1 MRVSVLMALGLIGSA
16 FAAAAVGSQP
26 APAPAEAAA
35 PANIIDSKA
44 QREVV
49 AKLSDALRN
58 DYVFPDV
65 GAKAADSIDA
75 ALAAGA
81 YDGLSDAGAFA
92 ARLSSDVA
100 AVAHDKHL
108 SVRAQGGPPRGPAPG
123 PEGSPKAMPRAE
135 AGIVR
140 ADKLAGDVGYIEV
153 IGFPPLSAFRPPL
166 DKAMSA
172 LEGSRALIIDD
183 RRNDGGSPD
192 AVAYLISFLVPAN
205 RPMEIN
211 HILSR
216 EPNTDKFK
224 RETFNSKPT
233 PVSFARIP
241 VYVLTSKDTFS
252 GGEALAYDVQAHKLG
267 KVVGEV
273 TGGGANLTGPVE
285 LGHGMVASIPD
296 ARAVNPITNTNW
308 EGRGVQPDMAVPA
321 QDALK
326 VALQKLGATPASD
339 IASASVKQVFTPRS
353 TPLPGTEAAAR
364 RFITGLATGDLDYAG
379 MTPEF
384 GSFNREH
391 LPMLRQSLLLPLGE
405 LRSIRFEDVGAMG
418 DEYRASFANGAL
430 LVSISFDGEGKVEGA
445 MMRPVR
451 AGE

>member
-1 MRVSVLMALGLIGSA
+1 MRVSVFMFLGLVGSA
-16 FAAAAVGSQP
+16 FAATAVGSQP
-26 APAPAEAAA
+26 APAPPEAAA

-44 QREVV
+44 RREVV

-65 GAKAADSIDA
+65 GAKAADSINA

-81 YDGLSDAGAFA
+81 YDGLSDADAFA

-108 SVRAQGGPPRGPAPG
+108 SVRAQGGPPRD

-135 AGIVR
+135 AGVVR

-153 IGFPPLSAFRPPL
+153 IGFPPLSAFKPPL

-172 LEGSRALIIDD
+172 LKGSRALIIDD

-192 AVAYLISFLVPAN
+192 AVAYLISFLVPPS

-216 EPNTDKFK
+216 EPNTSTFK
-224 RETFNSKPT
+224 RETFNSQPT
-233 PVSFARIP
+233 PVSFAKIP

-273 TGGGANLTGPVE
+273 TGGGANLTGPVD
-285 LGHGMVASIPD
+285 LGHGMVASIPE

-308 EGRGVQPDMAVPA
+308 EGRGVQPDVVVPA
-321 QDALK
+321 QDALR
-326 VALQKLGATPASD
+326 VALQELGAKPATD

-364 RFITGLATGDLDYAG
+364 RFITGLANGNLDYAG

-384 GSFNREH
+384 GGFNREH

-405 LRSIRFEDVGAMG
+405 LRSIKFEDVGAMG
-418 DEYRASFANGAL
+418 DEYRASFAKGAL
-430 LVSISFDGEGKVEGA
+430 LVVISFNAEGKVDGA

-451 AGE
+451 PGQ